1 MKKFTKITLIIA
13 AVLLGVG
20 LIFCGISTAMGA
32 SVWRMA
38 KNGELRYGNWHIGP
52 VGLFYSRDDEVD
64 DLDDL
69 DDLDED
75 EDDDDDDDSDD
86 DDSDDDDSDDDDS
99 DDGDMI
105 TDISD
110 MEFSSEVP
118 AGGADSSFDV
128 SSIRNIEL
136 DIDAAEITVKEPDD
150 STKIRAVLKHGKEK
164 YYSCRLDG
172 DTLKIKYD
180 AKKHYYKKS
189 PQIVLYLPN
198 GSSFDELNFDI
209 GAADMSWKDFDGSC
223 NKLILKVGAGNFEAE
238 RFQVDGKMDVSVGVG
253 NVEITDGVVCGDVAL
268 DCGVGNFSMEGS
280 VEGNLKADCGMGSM
294 TLDLNGGEKEYNYK
308 LSCGLGSIDVDGETY
323 SNISGDKEVKNE
335 GAEKNMELDCGMG
348 SIEVDF
354 E

>member
-13 AVLLGVG
+13 AVLLGGG

-38 KNGELRYGNWHIGP
+38 KNGELRYGNWHVGP
-52 VGLFYSRDDEVD
+52 GGLYYSSADDD
-64 DLDDL
+64 DDD
-69 DDLDED
+69 DDDMDDFD
-75 EDDDDDDDSDD
+75 EDDDDDDDDDMDDFDEDDDD
-86 DDSDDDDSDDDDS
+86 DDSDL
-99 DDGDMI
+99 I
-105 TDISD
+105 TDTGN
-110 MEFSSEVP
+110 MEFSTEVP
-118 AGGADSSFDV
+118 ADGADSSFDADSV
-128 SSIRNIEL
+128 RNIKL
-136 DIDAAEITVKEPDD
+136 DVDAAEITVKEPDD

-180 AKKHYYKKS
+180 TKNHYYKKS
-189 PQIVLYLPN
+189 PQIILYLPK

-209 GAADMSWKDFDGSC
+209 GAADMSWKDFDSTC
-223 NKLILKVGAGNFEAE
+223 NRLIVDVGAGNFEAE
-238 RFQVDGKMDVSVGVG
+238 QFQVYGKMDVSVGVG
-253 NVEITDGVVCGDVAL
+253 NVEITDGVVYGDVAL

-294 TLDLNGGEKEYNYK
+294 TLDLNGEEKEYNYK

-323 SNISGDKEVKNE
+323 TNISGEKEVKNE

>member
-1 MKKFTKITLIIA
+1 MKKFTKIMLIIA
-13 AVLLGVG
+13 VSLLGAG
-20 LIFCGISTAMGA
+20 LIFCGVSTAMGA

-52 VGLFYSRDDEVD
+52 VGLYYSSADGDDE
-64 DLDDL
+64 
-69 DDLDED
+69 
-75 EDDDDDDDSDD
+75 EDDDMDDFDEDDDDSDD
-86 DDSDDDDSDDDDS
+86 DDSDDDD
-99 DDGDMI
+99 MI

-110 MEFSSEVP
+110 MEFSTEVP

-128 SSIRNIEL
+128 SSIRNIKL

-180 AKKHYYKKS
+180 AKKHYYKRS
-189 PQIVLYLPN
+189 PQIILYLPK

-209 GAADMSWKDFDGSC
+209 
-223 NKLILKVGAGNFEAE
+223 GAGNFEAE

-253 NVEITDGVVCGDVAL
+253 NVEITDSVVYGDVAL

>member
-1 MKKFTKITLIIA
+1 MKKFTKIMLIIA
-13 AVLLGVG
+13 VSLLGAG
-20 LIFCGISTAMGA
+20 LIFCGVSTAMGA

-52 VGLFYSRDDEVD
+52 VGLYYSSADGDDE
-64 DLDDL
+64 
-69 DDLDED
+69 E
-75 EDDDDDDDSDD
+75 EDDMDDFDEDDDDSDD
-86 DDSDDDDSDDDDS
+86 DDSDDDDA
-99 DDGDMI
+99 I

-110 MEFSSEVP
+110 MEFSTEVP

-128 SSIRNIEL
+128 SSIRNIKL

-180 AKKHYYKKS
+180 AKKHYYKRS
-189 PQIVLYLPN
+189 PQIILYLPK

-209 GAADMSWKDFDGSC
+209 GA
-223 NKLILKVGAGNFEAE
+223 GNFEAE
-238 RFQVDGKMDVSVGVG
+238 QFQVYGKMDVSVGVG
-253 NVEITDGVVCGDVAL
+253 NVEITDGVVYGDVAL

-294 TLDLNGGEKEYNYK
+294 TLDLNGEEKEYNYK

>member
-69 DDLDED
+69 DEDED
-75 EDDDDDDDSDD
+75 EEDDDDSDD
-86 DDSDDDDSDDDDS
+86 DDSDDDD
-99 DDGDMI
+99 MI

-110 MEFSSEVP
+110 MEFSTEVP

-189 PQIVLYLPN
+189 PQIVLYLPK

-238 RFQVDGKMDVSVGVG
+238 QFHVDGKMDVSVGVG
-253 NVEITDGVVCGDVAL
+253 NVEITDGVVNGDVAL